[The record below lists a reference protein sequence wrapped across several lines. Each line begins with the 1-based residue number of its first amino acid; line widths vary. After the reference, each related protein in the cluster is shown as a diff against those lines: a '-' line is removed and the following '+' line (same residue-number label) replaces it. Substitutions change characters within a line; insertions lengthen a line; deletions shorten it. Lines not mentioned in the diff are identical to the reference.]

1 MSKSM
6 SKKQGEKMKKERRD
20 EIKQRLEDLEE
31 FLRYNEAMLEEIYE
45 TQESMFP
52 IFADLVKLISRIYK
66 EMKIEDEELRGCMN
80 RLKETFID
88 EGENI
93 IKKYLNKNNDDF
105 NVAYT

>member
-1 MSKSM
+1 M
-6 SKKQGEKMKKERRD
+6 SKKQGEKQGEKMKKDRRD

>member
-1 MSKSM
+1 M